1 MGGSRA
7 GPLERGCDRH
17 LLAAL
22 LLGLGD
28 RNRQHSAGRFLTL
41 RRFSFRPACDTLGRI
56 RLALALVDHGV
67 VPYDHGRAFAM
78 PDSDGAATQPAEA
91 APPFAQSG
99 RALGN
104 LGITGSAQTRA
115 TSRRSTSAAPGSPST
130 ATTVGSSTGFLPSSP
145 SASTTPSH
153 GRRCAGTCPWT
164 CSRPPGSTSR
174 PPGRGIDRLQ
184 REQRASRGSRSG
196 VRRRGLPDERT

>member
-1 MGGSRA
+1 
-7 GPLERGCDRH
+7 
-17 LLAAL
+17 
-22 LLGLGD
+22 
-28 RNRQHSAGRFLTL
+28 
-41 RRFSFRPACDTLGRI
+41 
-56 RLALALVDHGV
+56 
-67 VPYDHGRAFAM
+67 M

-174 PPGRGIDRLQ
+174 LPAGASTLYNESSGLREVLEAACADVGCRMSDLTVLSVQRDPFRADTPAGHRDGQWVGERARRSLGGRRPLTMRRVISLSEITRRRQRRSALQ
-184 REQRASRGSRSG
+184 DLPEGQASRGET
-196 VRRRGLPDERT
+196 V